1 MLLVALLV
9 LAILTERGS
18 IALTATVNEM
28 ANSQNHKAVTQAF
41 MTAEAGI
48 EEAKS
53 RLMGSELGPYPNWIG
68 DPNATPNPNWSAYV
82 VTSSAWTTAQ
92 DPDFNSAQTNYFPT
106 PGLNTNG
113 TLVVNSLQ
121 AAIPYWTKIKHK
133 TEYDAEQAG
142 HKLGTI
148 HYQDGD
154 GNTAGNHTPANPGS
168 VIYYGYPPGSTTLV
182 QFTITGSTTGLQPV
196 ELVRAYARS
205 GSSWKSVEIEVGR
218 SAGPPVMAPVYVKGD
233 LTFQNNTPPSGFVDG
248 VDWCGGPVDKPPMYI
263 KTGGAMIGN
272 AAWVG
277 GTQPSP
283 QSGPLDI
290 DLRAH
295 INKMKGGAIVLSPDQ
310 NNPTG
315 DINVSGVDYGS
326 DSQHVTVYSNP
337 QSPSSLRLE
346 NVNGYG
352 LLLVDGNLILDDNLH
367 WNGAV
372 LVNGNLTFHTLPGGL
387 RIRGTVAAGT
397 ATSDV
402 TNAELAYDSCAL
414 AKALQQRPLQI
425 LRWKYRS

>member
-1 MLLVALLV
+1 
-9 LAILTERGS
+9 
-18 IALTATVNEM
+18 
-28 ANSQNHKAVTQAF
+28 
-41 MTAEAGI
+41 
-48 EEAKS
+48 
-53 RLMGSELGPYPNWIG
+53 
-68 DPNATPNPNWSAYV
+68 
-82 VTSSAWTTAQ
+82 
-92 DPDFNSAQTNYFPT
+92 
-106 PGLNTNG
+106 
-113 TLVVNSLQ
+113 
-121 AAIPYWTKIKHK
+121 
-133 TEYDAEQAG
+133 
-142 HKLGTI
+142 
-148 HYQDGD
+148 
-154 GNTAGNHTPANPGS
+154 
-168 VIYYGYPPGSTTLV
+168 YYGYPPGSTTPL

-233 LTFQNNTPPSGFVDG
+233 LTFQPTTPPSGFVDG
-248 VDWCGGPVDKPPMYI
+248 VDWCGGPADKPPMYI
-263 KTGGAMIGN
+263 KTGGSMIGN

-290 DLRAH
+290 DLQAQ
-295 INKMKGGAIVLSPDQ
+295 INRMKGGATELKNAPPSA
-310 NNPTG
+310 G
-315 DINVSGVDYGS
+315 EDINVRDVNFGS
-326 DSQHVTVYSNP
+326 DAEYVTVYSNP
-337 QSPSSLRLE
+337 PMTKSLRLE

-352 LLLVDGNLILDDNLH
+352 LLLVDGNLILDDNLR

-372 LVNGNLTFHTLPGGL
+372 LVNGNLTFHTGLGGL

-397 ATSDV
+397 ATSDL